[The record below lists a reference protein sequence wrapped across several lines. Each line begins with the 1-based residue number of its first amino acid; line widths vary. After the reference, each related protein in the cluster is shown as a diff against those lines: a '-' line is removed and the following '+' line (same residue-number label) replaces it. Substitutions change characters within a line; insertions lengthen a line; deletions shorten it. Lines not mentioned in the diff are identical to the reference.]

1 MVCCDVLKSRKTE
14 LLVPNQTITT
24 DHDTDHIR
32 VLQRLRLLSAEVL
45 VKVVKEQSYDVAV
58 CADADGLLTVGGQY
72 APDCRYES

>member
-45 VKVVKEQSYDVAV
+45 VKVDSLVKTRFEEVPAI
-58 CADADGLLTVGGQY
+58 
-72 APDCRYES
+72 